1 MIVKRRTRIPG
12 KLSQKRHPSI
22 ALRSRKPWGASG
34 RPVPQRIMFLVY
46 RLLRWFYL
54 TIWFYFFPFLVLC
67 VMYIW
72 PIRNMKL
79 ITAASED
86 AASYIS

>member
-1 MIVKRRTRIPG
+1 MIVKRRESVPG
-12 KLSQKRHPSI
+12 KLRQRRHPSN
-22 ALRSRKPWGASG
+22 ALRSRKPWGTSG
-34 RPVPQRIMFLVY
+34 RPIPQRIMFLVY
-46 RLLRWFYL
+46 RLFRFFYV

-79 ITAASED
+79 ISTATEGAASL
-86 AASYIS
+86 IS